1 MRFSNIKTM
10 TRLTQKKKMKRRR
23 GNIQKEVR
31 LFAGPGQQA
40 FHTMQS
46 VTKGVVTLR
55 TGSTYRVARPPLS
68 LIAQS

>member
-1 MRFSNIKTM
+1 MEKAE
-10 TRLTQKKKMKRRR
+10 
-23 GNIQKEVR
+23 NIQSMT
-31 LFAGPGQQA
+31 LASPGQQA